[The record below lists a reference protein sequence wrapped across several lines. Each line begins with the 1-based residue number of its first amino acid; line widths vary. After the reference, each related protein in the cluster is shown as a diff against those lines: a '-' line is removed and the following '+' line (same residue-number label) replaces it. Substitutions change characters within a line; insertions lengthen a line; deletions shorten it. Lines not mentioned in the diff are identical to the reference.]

1 MEVIDNTEKRR
12 FETEVDGH
20 IAMVE
25 YILREEDIYLTHTE
39 VPKAIGGRGIA
50 HDLVDTIFNI
60 VAERGMKIVPL
71 CPYVAVY
78 LKRHPERASQLKD
91 GFGVK

>member
-1 MEVIDNTEKRR
+1 MEVIDNIEKKR
-12 FETEVDGH
+12 FETEVDGY
-20 IAMVE
+20 IALVE

-39 VPKAIGGRGIA
+39 VPKEIGGRGIA
-50 HDLVDTIFNI
+50 HDLVDTIFDMM
-60 VAERGMKIVPL
+60 AERDMKIVPL

-78 LKRHPERASQLKD
+78 LKRHPERVSQLKD